1 MSGVQWLSIDCGHR
15 DNEGKSAV
23 SFCRQVASWV
33 KDMVRNFYLVKNHKI
48 ANNSTTTKAREKS
61 KHRFGILR
69 ISEISRCMFDKVLET
84 IKFFPIKLKNDNQTI
99 YWMKDP
105 H

>member
-1 MSGVQWLSIDCGHR
+1 MSGVQWLSRDCGHR

-23 SFCRQVASWV
+23 SFCRQVASRV
-33 KDMVRNFYLVKNHKI
+33 KDSFRNFYCVKNHKI
-48 ANNSTTTKAREKS
+48 AKSSRTPKVRVKS

-69 ISEISRCMFDKVLET
+69 ISEISQCMFDKVLET
-84 IKFFPIKLKNDNQTI
+84 ITFYLIKLKNDNQTI

>member
-1 MSGVQWLSIDCGHR
+1 MSGVQWLSRDCGHR

-33 KDMVRNFYLVKNHKI
+33 KDMFCNFYLAKNHKI
-48 ANNSTTTKAREKS
+48 AKNSRTPKVREKS

-69 ISEISRCMFDKVLET
+69 ISEISRCMIDKVLET
-84 IKFFPIKLKNDNQTI
+84 IKFYLIKL
-99 YWMKDP
+99 
-105 H
+105 